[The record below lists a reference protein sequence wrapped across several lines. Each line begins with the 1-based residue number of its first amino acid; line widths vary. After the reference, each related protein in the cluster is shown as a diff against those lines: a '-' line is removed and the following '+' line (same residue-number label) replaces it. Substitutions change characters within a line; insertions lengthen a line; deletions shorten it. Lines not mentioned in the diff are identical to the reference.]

1 MRNGNKKT
9 VICDFLPK
17 MNLGLIIT
25 ETLYARNIYWRHADV
40 EDSTV
45 VIRVLFPFPH

>member
-1 MRNGNKKT
+1 
-9 VICDFLPK
+9 

-25 ETLYARNIYWRHADV
+25 ETLYARNIYWRQADV